1 MHTTCTPHAPV
12 TKMMKTNMSAE
23 VAGCQAC
30 SAGLGILELCW
41 GFIYRTHILPA
52 LYNAITFIYWTY
64 THTHPVTPKPV
75 NFGKVDGGDG
85 SWRRLVLPRQCCVGV
100 TSLVPTHVIGSAY
113 PVHKRNELSPSKWF
127 SLALPLFSLSSPFVF
142 HPRLSNKKTGNWKQ
156 DPKKAKYGIFLSTD
170 TWIVAACISIPSKLP
185 INLNVHKFYSPGLP
199 QKSPI

>member
-1 MHTTCTPHAPV
+1 MV
-12 TKMMKTNMSAE
+12 KTNMSAE
-23 VAGCQAC
+23 VAGCRAC

-64 THTHPVTPKPV
+64 THTHTHTFTPKPV
-75 NFGKVDGGDG
+75 NFGKVNGGDG

-127 SLALPLFSLSSPFVF
+127 SLCPFSVFRHLLFFIPGCQTRKLGIENRTQKRQNMVF
-142 HPRLSNKKTGNWKQ
+142 
-156 DPKKAKYGIFLSTD
+156 F
-170 TWIVAACISIPSKLP
+170 
-185 INLNVHKFYSPGLP
+185 FP
-199 QKSPI
+199 QTPE